1 MIITKKT
8 PYQQSHEDIAAI
20 IAELKSRKGWTDKE
34 IGSYIGENGIKAG
47 SVRQKRDRRE
57 FPKIR
62 FCDLALL
69 FDLAGY
75 DIRFVKR
82 GQHG

>member
-1 MIITKKT
+1 MKKT

-34 IGSYIGENGIKAG
+34 IGQYIGENGIKAA
-47 SVRQKRDRRE
+47 SVQHKRERKE

-62 FCDLALL
+62 FCDLSQLL
-69 FDLAGY
+69 NLAGY
-75 DIRFVKR
+75 DIKFVKR
-82 GQHG
+82 NA